1 MIGIRSSGSFRR
13 TLSFLHRLGNND
25 IYRDLDRYGRLGVNA
40 LSGATPIRSGAT
52 AAAWSYNTERSRSG
66 FTMIWT
72 NSNVNQGSQIALLI
86 QYGHGTG
93 TGGYVS
99 GYDYINPAIRPIF
112 DQIEIDVWRRVTDG

>member
-1 MIGIRSSGSFRR
+1 MIGITSSGSFRK
-13 TLSFLHRLGNND
+13 TLSFLHRLGNSD
-25 IYRDLDRYGRLGVNA
+25 FYSDLDRYGRVGVNA
-40 LSGATPIRSGAT
+40 LSGATPVRSGAT
-52 AAAWSYNTERSRSG
+52 AAAWNYNTEKSRSG

-72 NSNVNQGSQIALLI
+72 NSNVNKGSRIALLI

-93 TGGYVS
+93 TGGYVA